1 LCARLQLLMCC
12 AQRAGG
18 PGRGGIGGPGESWA
32 PLVPPAAASAAASM
46 RGRNTEA
53 ILRRQIPGLEFPQ
66 SHEACRSCD
75 ALLLVVC
82 YGPVVPVVRCGAAA
96 LYAGCCAGA
105 DSSRRLRSGKPVK
118 RRRAIG
124 RHLR

>member
-1 LCARLQLLMCC
+1 VRAAAVADVLCA
-12 AQRAGG
+12 AGG
-18 PGRGGIGGPGESWA
+18 QAGPRRDRWAGRKWA
-32 PLVPPAAASAAASM
+32 LIVPLAAASAAASM
-46 RGRNTEA
+46 RGRNTA
-53 ILRRQIPGLEFPQ
+53 SILRRQIPGLEFPQ

-96 LYAGCCAGA
+96 RYAGCCAGA

-124 RHLR
+124 GHLP